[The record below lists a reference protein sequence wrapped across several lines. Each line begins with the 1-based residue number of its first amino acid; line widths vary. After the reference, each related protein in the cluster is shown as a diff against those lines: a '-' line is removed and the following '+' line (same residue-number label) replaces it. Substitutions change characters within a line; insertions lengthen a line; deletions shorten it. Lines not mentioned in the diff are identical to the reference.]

1 MRTLGLYPVP
11 INILSITCFFPEVRP
26 DSIKDLISL
35 LRDFDNIYRS
45 KKIGAKEVMS
55 KVDSI
60 LDEYSTKGEQD

>member
-1 MRTLGLYPVP
+1 V
-11 INILSITCFFPEVRP
+11 IVSKEIRP

-35 LRDFDNIYRS
+35 LPDFDSVYRS

-60 LDEYSTKGEQD
+60 LDEYSTKEERE